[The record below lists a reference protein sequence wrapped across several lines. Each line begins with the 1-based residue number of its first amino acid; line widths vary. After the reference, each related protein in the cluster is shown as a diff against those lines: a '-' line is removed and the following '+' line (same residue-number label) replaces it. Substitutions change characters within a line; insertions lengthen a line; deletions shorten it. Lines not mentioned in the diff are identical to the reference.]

1 MADEAKRKV
10 FDMIEK
16 GQISADEGL
25 RLIKAMEGHKGEV
38 SEVAG
43 IQAVD
48 LGQDHAET
56 TVLEEIDLP
65 KIPEEELKRMARLKR
80 WWVLPF
86 GVGLLITIL
95 GAIWMYMG
103 YTANGFGFGF
113 WLSWIPFL
121 LGIFILALSFQ
132 SRDSVWLHVRIKQKP
147 GETPQR
153 IAISLPLPLSLTR
166 WVISTF
172 GDKIPGMQ
180 DQPMEEYSEML
191 KSVSPEDPFYVH
203 VDEGD
208 GEEVEVFIG

>member
-1 MADEAKRKV
+1 MTNEAERKV
-10 FDMIEK
+10 FDMVEK

-25 RLIKAMEGHKGEV
+25 RLIKAMGSHKEEKQEAV
-38 SEVAG
+38 G
-43 IQAVD
+43 IQAS
-48 LGQDHAET
+48 GFNADHSES
-56 TVLEEIDLP
+56 VEYEEKDLP

-86 GVGLLITIL
+86 GVGLLITTL

-113 WLSWIPFL
+113 WLSWLPFL

-132 SRDSVWLHVRIKQKP
+132 SRYSVWLHVRIKQKP

-153 IAISLPLPLSLTR
+153 IAISLPLPISLTR

-172 GDKIPGMQ
+172 GNKIPGMEG
-180 DQPMEEYSEML
+180 QPVEEYSEML
-191 KSVSPEDPFYVH
+191 KSVSPEEPFYVH

>member
-1 MADEAKRKV
+1 MADEPKRKV

-25 RLIKAMEGHKGEV
+25 RLIKAMEGRKEAKTEVGE
-38 SEVAG
+38 
-43 IQAVD
+43 IQASD
-48 LGQDHAET
+48 FDPNHAESM
-56 TVLEEIDLP
+56 EFGEKDLP
-65 KIPEEELKRMARLKR
+65 KIPEEELKRLERLKS

-103 YTANGFGFGF
+103 YTAKGFGFGF
-113 WLSWIPFL
+113 WLAWLPFL
-121 LGIFILALSFQ
+121 LGIFILAISFQ
-132 SRDSVWLHVRIKQKP
+132 SRYSVWLHVRVKQKP
-147 GETPQR
+147 GQSPQR

-172 GDKIPGMQ
+172 GNRIPGMQ
-180 DQPMEEYSEML
+180 DQPLDEYSDML
-191 KSVSPEDPFYVH
+191 KSVSSEEPFYIH

>member
-1 MADEAKRKV
+1 MADEATRKV

-16 GQISADEGL
+16 GQISAEEGL
-25 RLIKAMEGHKGEV
+25 RLIKAMEGHKDGKTE
-38 SEVAG
+38 EMG
-43 IQAVD
+43 IQVTDFD
-48 LGQDHAET
+48 LNQAEA
-56 TVLEEIDLP
+56 TVIEEKDFP

-86 GVGLLITIL
+86 GIGLLITIL

-121 LGIFILALSFQ
+121 LGIFILAVSFQ

-172 GDKIPGMQ
+172 GSKIPGMQ

>member
-1 MADEAKRKV
+1 MAKNAERKV
-10 FDMIEK
+10 FDMVEK

-25 RLIKAMEGHKGEV
+25 RLLKAMEGGKETKADAVGLHTLDIKPV
-38 SEVAG
+38 
-43 IQAVD
+43 QAESIPIGKKD
-48 LGQDHAET
+48 
-56 TVLEEIDLP
+56 IP

-132 SRDSVWLHVRIKQKP
+132 SRYSVWLHVRIKQNLGK
-147 GETPQR
+147 R
-153 IAISLPLPLSLTR
+153 L
-166 WVISTF
+166 
-172 GDKIPGMQ
+172 
-180 DQPMEEYSEML
+180 
-191 KSVSPEDPFYVH
+191 SVSLSVYLYRSL
-203 VDEGD
+203 
-208 GEEVEVFIG
+208 

>member
-10 FDMIEK
+10 FDMIEQ
-16 GQISADEGL
+16 GQISAEEGL
-25 RLIKAMEGHKGEV
+25 RLIKAMEGHKDDSTEAAISQMSDFEV
-38 SEVAG
+38 N
-43 IQAVD
+43 QAEST
-48 LGQDHAET
+48 AF
-56 TVLEEIDLP
+56 EERDAP

-166 WVISTF
+166 WAISTF
-172 GDKIPGMQ
+172 GNKIPGMQ
-180 DQPMEEYSEML
+180 DQPVEEYSEML

>member
-1 MADEAKRKV
+1 MTNEAERKV
-10 FDMIEK
+10 LDMVEK

-25 RLIKAMEGHKGEV
+25 RLIKAMEGYKKEKEEEV
-38 SEVAG
+38 R
-43 IQAVD
+43 IQTSDFDV
-48 LGQDHAET
+48 DHAEP
-56 TVLEEIDLP
+56 LEYEEKDLP
-65 KIPEEELKRMARLKR
+65 KISEEELKRMARLKR
-80 WWVLPF
+80 WWILPF
-86 GVGLLITIL
+86 GVGLLIMTL

-132 SRDSVWLHVRIKQKP
+132 SRYSIWLHVRIKQKP

-153 IAISLPLPLSLTR
+153 IAISLPLPISLTR

-172 GDKIPGMQ
+172 GNKIPGMEG
-180 DQPMEEYSEML
+180 QPVEEYSEML
-191 KSVSPEDPFYVH
+191 KTVSHEEPFYIH
-203 VDEGD
+203 VNEGD